1 MVEKTFT
8 IRCTMEERWI
18 PEFLAMLQTMEGWG
32 HLGHSGL
39 IGFFA
44 DGDGDF
50 HPEFDSFEFDNLNSK
65 NVISIPRKETIERYK
80 DSATLIQTSPLAIPE
95 VWFDA
100 G

>member
-1 MVEKTFT
+1 MEKTFT
-8 IRCTMEERWI
+8 IECTMEERWI

-50 HPEFDSFEFDNLNSK
+50 RPEFDSFEFDNLNSK
-65 NVISIPRKETIERYK
+65 NVISIPRKELRYSIYCIVMHHK
-80 DSATLIQTSPLAIPE
+80 INRIKIFS
-95 VWFDA
+95 
-100 G
+100 